1 VTDSTAG
8 VQNTIPELDSIPGFF
23 APRVGRRGV
32 FRPPSVVERRVQA
45 LRNWAE
51 RWRSIATATSVTG
64 LVPAFGKSAEGWLGE
79 AIRFCEKAIGSHEKN
94 LR

>member
-1 VTDSTAG
+1 VTDSTAR
-8 VQNTIPELDSIPGFF
+8 VQNTIRELDSIPDFF

-32 FRPPSVVERRVQA
+32 FRPPSVVERR
-45 LRNWAE
+45 E

-64 LVPAFGKSAEGWLGE
+64 LVQAFGKSAEGWLGE

>member
-1 VTDSTAG
+1 M
-8 VQNTIPELDSIPGFF
+8 
-23 APRVGRRGV
+23 
-32 FRPPSVVERRVQA
+32 VERRVQA

>member
-1 VTDSTAG
+1 
-8 VQNTIPELDSIPGFF
+8 
-23 APRVGRRGV
+23 
-32 FRPPSVVERRVQA
+32 VEVHRY
-45 LRNWAE
+45 RNLGQ
-51 RWRSIATATSVTG
+51 G